1 MKRNLFNLMLVC
13 LMAIL
18 FIAFTGCAREK
29 EFSKAGMTITL
40 TTDFVENDIV
50 TQTAYYVSQ
59 KAIVTAL
66 KEDGSALGNYTVE
79 QYAKLVCKANN
90 LSDSSVTVKDDYAEF
105 TYEKELNGKE
115 YFYYARCLKNG
126 TDYWLFQFAC
136 ETKNSEKYVPTF
148 EKWASTIKFDA

>member
-18 FIAFTGCAREK
+18 SIAFTGCAREK

-79 QYAKLVCKANN
+79 QYAKLVCNANN